1 MVTFVDCITIS
12 LNAQIAEFTTEHI
25 YALDQSYN
33 YSENEIK
40 VTGLEES
47 TFYRTRLKNNFLNSG
62 CDSDENCLSEIFFR
76 NIRSGEFKAFDPNT
90 DKLLSVNQVD
100 SILTQLVINVCAIH
114 EQDEYRKVPLD
125 SDIRWFSILQK
136 WKVDEDNATVHN
148 KVERITA
155 LRYEAIDSLVPLVY
169 VAFVADYT
177 TVDLVEKGF
186 ASLVVLA
193 SDKLSKDVFGADF
206 QETLLSDK
214 FQKYSCESD
223 YCIDCEIAD
232 DKRFNFPVG
241 PIEGYQIKQLLY
253 YDHEKDIFN
262 TQLISLSP
270 FAVRRKSN
278 EFMYYFSLYTL
289 CKFNDW

>member
-62 CDSDENCLSEIFFR
+62 CDSDENCLSEIFF
-76 NIRSGEFKAFDPNT
+76 
-90 DKLLSVNQVD
+90 
-100 SILTQLVINVCAIH
+100 VINVCAIH

-169 VAFVADYT
+169 VTFETDYT

>member
-47 TFYRTRLKNNFLNSG
+47 TFYRTR
-62 CDSDENCLSEIFFR
+62 
-76 NIRSGEFKAFDPNT
+76 
-90 DKLLSVNQVD
+90 
-100 SILTQLVINVCAIH
+100 VINVCAIH

-169 VAFVADYT
+169 VTFETDYT